1 MVFTDSTGVVV
12 LTATLAQ
19 AEGAPAAS
27 QAPAQPNVPG
37 AVVPGN
43 GEGAAGGTL
52 VTPGTGTSG
61 SGQGSTGTS
70 NPMGPFLWILMIGL
84 AVMIFTTS
92 RAGRKQKKEREA
104 LLASVKRNDRV
115 QTVGGIIGSVIELTD
130 TEMVLRVDESSNTR
144 IRFSRSALQQVLR
157 ESKEPGRADVELKPK
172 NEPATVR

>member
-1 MVFTDSTGVVV
+1 MVFTDSTGVVI

-19 AEGAPAAS
+19 AEGASAAS
-27 QAPAQPNVPG
+27 QAPAQPNIPG

-43 GEGAAGGTL
+43 GEGAGGGAL
-52 VTPGTGTSG
+52 VTPGTGAG
-61 SGQGSTGTS
+61 GAQSTPGAA

-115 QTVGGIIGSVIELTD
+115 QTVGGIIGSVVELTD
-130 TEMVLRVDESSNTR
+130 SEMVLRVDESSNTR

-157 ESKEPGRADVELKPK
+157 ESKETGRADVELKPK